1 MASDKVVGRR
11 RYSEEL
17 KAEVVAA
24 CDAPG
29 ASVGKVA
36 MARGL
41 NANLVHRWRQ
51 LVRGGGQGTLAKPRG
66 FVAVAIAPAVA
77 PQVSAQGQ
85 AGRDIEVELRCG
97 AVTMKVV
104 WPVSAAADFAAW
116 TRELLR

>member
-29 ASVGKVA
+29 ASVGQVA
-36 MARGL
+36 MARGI